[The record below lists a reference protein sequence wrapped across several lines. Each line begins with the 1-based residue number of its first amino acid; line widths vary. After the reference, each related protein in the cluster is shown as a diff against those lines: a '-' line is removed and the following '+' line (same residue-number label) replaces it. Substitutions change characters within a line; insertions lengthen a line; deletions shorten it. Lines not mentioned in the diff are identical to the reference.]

1 MPSRFWERASR
12 SVIPTLLH
20 HFGEQ
25 VSVIVGGVE
34 RTVAAMVE
42 RNPPVIYEEGG
53 GVYLD
58 DYVIRVKDDPIL
70 GLRPQDI
77 TRGQTLVTMQDR
89 ANSEAG
95 IVTKTVVAI
104 ELQANGVLQLR
115 LR

>member
-1 MPSRFWERASR
+1 MPSRFWERSAR

-25 VSVIVGGVE
+25 VSVVIGQTT

-58 DYVIRVKDDPIL
+58 DFVIRVKDDATAGVAYSEIV
-70 GLRPQDI
+70 
-77 TRGQTLVTMQDR
+77 RGQTLVTLQ
-89 ANSEAG
+89 ANASGEAG
-95 IVTKTVVAI
+95 IATKVVVAI
-104 ELQANGVLQLR
+104 ENRANGVLQLR

>member
-1 MPSRFWERASR
+1 MPSRFWQRSQR

-25 VSVIVGGVE
+25 VSVIVAGVE
-34 RTVAAMVE
+34 RSIAAMVE

-58 DYVIRVKDDPIL
+58 DYVIRVKDNPSL
-70 GLRPQDI
+70 GLTPQEI

-89 ANSEAG
+89 ANGEAG
-95 IVTKTVVAI
+95 IVTKTIVAI
-104 ELQANGVLQLR
+104 ELQANGILQLR